1 MHYSKWPHPPNFW
14 ITDTGFEELWTD
26 KIKEAINNNYSNVKF
41 PLSTSVNNDTNKGC
55 KALDQ
60 DPNYDLISFDLS
72 GGGIPEIGSSYWTTL
87 EDTTSTSQIS
97 RPVTLTLRNNIKRR
111 YKNRNISPTVTKLL
125 LSLLIL
131 LPMTAAVDGHL
142 PITSVNTKMKGGYG
156 TNVKKSQNNDR
167 DKDLADLD
175 PEIWIPHDEISNN
188 QKNEFLCIKSAPT
201 DTEKEILVANTSN
214 ETDDLDFY
222 DKIIHRDKK
231 ELKIDKIETGIGLI
245 TIISYNHVPLIW
257 AMLPNQSC

>member
-1 MHYSKWPHPPNFW
+1 MSK
-14 ITDTGFEELWTD
+14 IR
-26 KIKEAINNNYSNVKF
+26 KK
-41 PLSTSVNNDTNKGC
+41 NDASK
-55 KALDQ
+55 D
-60 DPNYDLISFDLS
+60 
-72 GGGIPEIGSSYWTTL
+72 
-87 EDTTSTSQIS
+87 
-97 RPVTLTLRNNIKRR
+97 
-111 YKNRNISPTVTKLL
+111 
-125 LSLLIL
+125 
-131 LPMTAAVDGHL
+131 MT
-142 PITSVNTKMKGGYG
+142 
-156 TNVKKSQNNDR
+156 
-167 DKDLADLD
+167 DLD
-175 PEIWIPHDEISNN
+175 PRIWIPYDEISNS